1 MRDEFAGLF
10 VIIDC
15 SQSLVFLLSI
25 AQEMQSG
32 SKDGVSL
39 LVQQYRAQRS
49 AVSSREGGGEGEG
62 TTSSATYE
70 TNNDGNVCTN
80 VDDGRCDDLYRT
92 AERLIK

>member
-49 AVSSREGGGEGEG
+49 AVVKEEGKVKAPPAALRMKQIMMGMFVQML
-62 TTSSATYE
+62 TTDVVMISIVQQR
-70 TNNDGNVCTN
+70 D
-80 VDDGRCDDLYRT
+80 
-92 AERLIK
+92 